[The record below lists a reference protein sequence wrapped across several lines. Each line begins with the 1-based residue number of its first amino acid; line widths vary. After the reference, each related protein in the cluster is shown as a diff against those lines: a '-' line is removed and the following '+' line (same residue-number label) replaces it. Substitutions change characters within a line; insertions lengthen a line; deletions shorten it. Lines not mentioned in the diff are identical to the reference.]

1 MCFRR
6 FNATHQFGCQS
17 RQGGS
22 VGTVHL
28 VRSADDIDLIVQSG
42 ANQPYV
48 PCLSTRFFTHEN
60 LVKFRD
66 SHRVSG
72 LILFDTRSDELPEAF
87 SEDRRC
93 PNEMTSYYRT
103 DPTYGHCRR
112 EEWNKYASFEAIS
125 ELNLDFPMILMR
137 DQSNITSIKQCFQRF
152 NEPSAGHRP
161 SGTTSMLCSLELKTW
176 MVGAKSSKVC
186 MSRSTSGINLENV
199 GYCDSVA
206 SLNLFASLFKYEKED
221 KIDDRSVL
229 VLASRIDSLSIF
241 DNAATGASTTL
252 TALIT
257 LFSVMRILREQ
268 RDADGL
274 ERMSRKNVLYALFDG
289 EAFDYVGSGRMAFDL
304 GTDGLQA
311 LLYSGQSFENLKFL
325 KHHLHSA
332 IEINQATW
340 VGQND
345 ETNRTFYI
353 HTDPL
358 TREKPTIKKELD
370 KLVQE
375 LIQPNLINDAKGAN
389 LPLPPSSVQQLLA
402 HDPDLPVLVISN
414 HKTDYVNKFYN
425 SFLDDKRTIA
435 DRKGLVISKIAAL
448 SESIARTII
457 RFLDNKERPLKADHE
472 LIGQL
477 YDCFI
482 ENSKCKFFEDIRGA
496 ASRLSPAFAT
506 FPMYITTTRIEFR
519 EMVPFHFEYLWTL
532 SRLSAYLNGKNQSS
546 IRNADECK
554 EQNKKQDTNSTFSWF
569 EMHDDPQDNTTIRSA
584 CMESTDFISLAR
596 SPVFAFDSPNWS
608 LNYSTWTESVWNSPT
623 VRLFVSSSKLQE
635 YLTFF
640 TGLIILI
647 TSFVVSRWVCS
658 KADILFVD
666 LRIDNNV
673 AVSM

>member
-28 VRSADDIDLIVQSG
+28 VRNADDIELIVNSG

-48 PCLSTRFFTHEN
+48 PCLSSRFFTQEN

-66 SHRVSG
+66 SGRVSG
-72 LILFDTRSDELPEAF
+72 LILFDSRSDPLPDSF
-87 SEDRRC
+87 TEDRRC
-93 PNEMTSYYRT
+93 PNEMTSYYRA

-137 DQSNITSIKQCFQRF
+137 DQSNITSIRECFQRF
-152 NEPSAGHRP
+152 NEPSAGQRP

-176 MVGAKSSKVC
+176 MVGAKNSKTC
-186 MSRSTSGINLENV
+186 MSRSTSGLNFESV

-206 SLNLFASLFKYEKED
+206 SLNLFSSLFKYEKDD

-257 LFSVMRILREQ
+257 LFSVMQILREQ
-268 RDADGL
+268 RDGKTPL
-274 ERMSRKNVLYALFDG
+274 ERMNRKNVLYTLFDG

-311 LLYSGQSFENLKFL
+311 LLYSGQSFENLKFF

-332 IEINQATW
+332 IEINQATL
-340 VGQND
+340 D
-345 ETNRTFYI
+345 DTSRKFYI

-358 TREKPTIKKELD
+358 TREKPSIKKELD
-370 KLVQE
+370 KLVRE
-375 LIQPNLINDAKGAN
+375 LIQPELIDDAKDAN

-414 HKTDYVNKFYN
+414 HKSDYVNKFYN
-425 SFLDDKRTIA
+425 SFLDDKRTIG

-448 SESIARTII
+448 SESIARTVIA
-457 RFLDNKERPLKADHE
+457 FLDNKDRPLKADQQ
-472 LIGQL
+472 LIARL
-477 YDCFI
+477 YECFI
-482 ENSKCKFFEDIRGA
+482 ENSKCPFFEDIRGA
-496 ASRLSPAFAT
+496 ASRLSPAFT
-506 FPMYITTTRIEFR
+506 TYPMYITTTRIELR
-519 EMVPFHFEYLWTL
+519 ELVPFHFEYLYTL
-532 SRLSAYLNGKNQSS
+532 SRLSAYLNGKNQTNTRS
-546 IRNADECK
+546 ADECK
-554 EQNKKQDTNSTFSWF
+554 ELNKKVDTNSTFNWF
-569 EMHDDPQDNTTIRSA
+569 EIRENPLDNTTTHGT

-596 SPVFAFDSPNWS
+596 SPVFAFEQPNWS

-623 VRLFVSSSKLQE
+623 VRLFVASSKLQE

-640 TGLIILI
+640 IGLLILVA
-647 TSFVVSRWVCS
+647 SFLISRWVCS
-658 KADILFVD
+658 KADVLFVD